1 MKFLVT
7 LAARMLLIWAFV
19 QFGWMSLLQD
29 GQPIQG
35 FGQYLLFVFI
45 GGILLAIAALIL
57 LIPYLI
63 ASAVAIV
70 ATLGLF
76 AFVLDTMF
84 MTLLIWVISLVFPAN
99 LVLHGFWWTVL
110 CAFIL
115 NSAGSIISG
124 LFDDKKPATPAA
136 A

>member
-29 GQPIQG
+29 GRPIQG
-35 FGQYLLFVFI
+35 FGQYLLFAFI
-45 GGILLAIAALIL
+45 GGILLAIAAFIL
-57 LIPYLI
+57 VIPYLI
-63 ASAVAIV
+63 VGAMAIV

-76 AFVLDTMF
+76 AFVFDTMF
-84 MTLLIWVISLVFPAN
+84 MALLIWVISLVFPAN

-115 NSAGSIISG
+115 SLAASVIDG
-124 LFDDKKPATPAA
+124 LFDDKKPATLAA
-136 A
+136 